1 MHQKRLTLAPE
12 IALALGG
19 GGVRGISHIGVL
31 RCLEE
36 EGFKIKAV
44 AGTSIGGLIGGLYA
58 AGVTTDQLQEATH
71 MMRQRKIFRRRAK
84 DGPAILGLRGLE
96 IVLKATI
103 GDISFKQLNI
113 PFGCTSI
120 DIHTGQEIILT
131 QGNVID
137 ATLATIA
144 YPGIFPPKIIHG
156 LTLVDGGVVDPVPVA
171 LARWL
176 APTLPIVAVCL
187 SPEPEEWSELPPP
200 GLPNTIPI
208 PEAFIKQLRK
218 DKTFQAIEI
227 FTRSL
232 DILDRSMAELRL
244 KLDKPD
250 VIIRPDVAKIGL
262 LDNVNPDELI
272 KTGELATLKSLPQ
285 IKASL
290 SISKTISRYLHLGI
304 EPPGQN
310 LEIETDDPNEEI
322 SNA

>member
-1 MHQKRLTLAPE
+1 MAAE

-31 RCLEE
+31 RCLEK
-36 EGFKIKAV
+36 EGFKIKAI
-44 AGTSIGGLIGGLYA
+44 AGTSVGGLLGGLYA
-58 AGVTTDQLQEATH
+58 AGVTTDELQEATH
-71 MMRQRKIFRRRAK
+71 MMRQRKLFRRSLK

-96 IVLKATI
+96 IALKATI
-103 GDISFKQLNI
+103 GDKSFKDLNI
-113 PFGCTSI
+113 PFGCPSI
-120 DIHTGQEIILT
+120 DIHSGQEIILT
-131 QGNVID
+131 QGKVID
-137 ATLATIA
+137 AILATIA
-144 YPGIFPPKIIHG
+144 YPGIFPPKVIHG
-156 LTLVDGGVVDPVPVA
+156 LTLVDGGVIDPVPVA

-176 APTLPIVAVCL
+176 APTVPIIAVCL

-232 DILDRSMAELRL
+232 DILERSMSELRL
-244 KLDKPD
+244 KMDKPD

-262 LDNVNPDELI
+262 LDNVKPDELI
-272 KTGELATLKSLPQ
+272 KIGELATLKSLSQ

-290 SISKTISRYLHLGI
+290 SIPKTISRYLHPGAK
-304 EPPGQN
+304 PPGQN
-310 LEIETDDPNEEI
+310 LDLETDDSDKETN
-322 SNA
+322 NV